1 MSYDIS
7 ICVKI
12 EGLDQYAEIG
22 EPEYAHPTYNIGSM
36 LRAAMDWD
44 YSQCEKDENGNWH
57 DCYYKCDFVI
67 GRVEQGIRELRTNP
81 QKYKKYEPENGWGS
95 IGGALEALESLRACI
110 YEFAE
115 RIPIEHLYMCW

>member
-7 ICVKI
+7 IRVKI

-44 YSQCEKDENGNWH
+44 YSQAEQSDDGEWH
-57 DCYYKCDFVI
+57 TCYYNCAAVI
-67 GRVEQGIRELRTNP
+67 GHIEHGIRELRVNR
-81 QKYKKYEPENGWGS
+81 QKYKKYEPDNGWGS
-95 IGGALEALESLRACI
+95 VEGAIEALESLRACI